1 MNQVVNSQTLLF
13 LTCIEIGIIM
23 GMFYDLIRI
32 FRKIIPHPNWLIQV
46 EDTLYWVSGALIGF
60 AILYMHNYGKI
71 RFFVFLGMLLGGVL
85 YLCTLSIIFMK
96 FATWL
101 IDLMKQIIDYILHIL
116 GIPIK
121 WIIHLIKIPL
131 KAFQRLLLH
140 LNTYRR
146 RQTKKLSRK
155 IYYQKSDVRSQ
166 LKYSKTKWFTTLSK
180 HIKIRLY
187 D

>member
-1 MNQVVNSQTLLF
+1 
-13 LTCIEIGIIM
+13 
-23 GMFYDLIRI
+23 
-32 FRKIIPHPNWLIQV
+32 
-46 EDTLYWVSGALIGF
+46 
-60 AILYMHNYGKI
+60 
-71 RFFVFLGMLLGGVL
+71 
-85 YLCTLSIIFMK
+85 MK

-131 KAFQRLLLH
+131 KAFQRLLLRF
-140 LNTYRR
+140 NTYRR

-166 LKYSKTKWFTTLSK
+166 LKYSKTK
-180 HIKIRLY
+180 
-187 D
+187 

>member
-1 MNQVVNSQTLLF
+1 
-13 LTCIEIGIIM
+13 
-23 GMFYDLIRI
+23 
-32 FRKIIPHPNWLIQV
+32 
-46 EDTLYWVSGALIGF
+46 
-60 AILYMHNYGKI
+60 
-71 RFFVFLGMLLGGVL
+71 
-85 YLCTLSIIFMK
+85 MK

-131 KAFQRLLLH
+131 KAFQRLLLR

-166 LKYSKTKWFTTLSK
+166 LKYSKTK
-180 HIKIRLY
+180 
-187 D
+187 